1 MGGALRAEI
10 RLTPLPL
17 DDELCVAVKG
27 GEDVE
32 MPKEEL
38 KAVILAKG
46 KGFLA
51 GSFQRIKQVSHQ
63 KIAHFAERIQEGER
77 GESQCERDEEESLIV
92 RVSDVE

>member
-1 MGGALRAEI
+1 MRPPRAVLQSIEI
-10 RLTPLPL
+10 GWERVTRSGRWGQKLIDAVAI

-46 KGFLA
+46 KGVPSGTL
-51 GSFQRIKQVSHQ
+51 S
-63 KIAHFAERIQEGER
+63 E
-77 GESQCERDEEESLIV
+77 D
-92 RVSDVE
+92 